1 MFAYICLGS
10 NDLRRSA
17 KFYDAALGVL
27 GYSRCDTS
35 AESETSWNGW
45 VGWGLYEKDGA
56 VQDALWVCTPFNGAP
71 AAAGN
76 GAMVA
81 LWAKTWAQVDA
92 FHAAALAHGGTS
104 DGAPVCA
111 CNTTRTSTR
120 PMFAIRM
127 AINSRR
133 FAAVSLLRTR
143 RKRFTAGCHRFIVP
157 CRCLTGFRLTFIIW
171 KIKGSP

>member
-1 MFAYICLGS
+1 MASNKSMFAYVCLGS

-27 GYSRCDTS
+27 GYTRCDTS

-45 VGWGLYEKDGA
+45 LGWGLYEKDGA

-71 AAAGN
+71 ATVGN

-104 DGAPVCA
+104 EGAPGLRLQYNPDFYAAYVRDPDGNKLAVVC
-111 CNTTRTSTR
+111 RG
-120 PMFAIRM
+120 
-127 AINSRR
+127 
-133 FAAVSLLRTR
+133 
-143 RKRFTAGCHRFIVP
+143 FTAALP
-157 CRCLTGFRLTFIIW
+157 A
-171 KIKGSP
+171 